1 MASNLEILGSIS
13 SHPSAVAGKDF
24 VYILETDNHL
34 YLKNTTGQ
42 WDLTETLSAIAHND
56 TTSKQGGGG
65 SEFYHLT
72 AAQHTKATQIATAV
86 LDGLLSAANYTLFNA
101 KMPNPFTAN
110 GDLLTRIAGVPAR
123 VGVGSEGDIWTV
135 VSGAPA
141 WAAAGASGLPTG
153 YVQGLQAEW
162 VSDTTLRVTPGK
174 CRSDDDTFD
183 MVLGSNR
190 DAVITASGAG
200 GLDTGSESSST
211 GYYLWLIYDSTG
223 ETYAAMLSESATSPT
238 MPGDYDKKRLIGYS
252 FNNSSSNLLEFKMYG
267 DGCTRFV
274 HYNEPRQTVQRL
286 LDGGTSTIWADVDCS
301 DLVPANAISIMV
313 HMQHSTSGLGY
324 IRPNAMSSL
333 TGGSTFC
340 FAGNENTVE
349 IGIDDQTVEY
359 DTSGGSLTLD
369 LTGYRVLI

>member
-1 MASNLEILGSIS
+1 MASNLEMLGSVS
-13 SHPSAVAGKDF
+13 SHPSAVSGKDF
-24 VYILETDNHL
+24 IYVLESDNHI
-34 YLKNTTGQ
+34 YLTNTTGQ
-42 WDLTETLSAIAHND
+42 WDLTETLSTIAHND
-56 TTSKQGGGG
+56 TTSKQGGTSG
-65 SEFYHLT
+65 EYFHLEET
-72 AAQHTKATQIATAV
+72 EHTEATRIATAA
-86 LDGLLSAANYTLFNA
+86 LTGLLSGANYTLFNA
-101 KMPNPFTAN
+101 KMPNPFTVN

-141 WAAAGASGLPTG
+141 WAAAGASGLPTN

-162 VSDTTLRVTPGK
+162 VSNTTLRIVPGK

-211 GYYLWLIYDSTG
+211 GYYLWLIYDSTTP
-223 ETYAAMLSESATSPT
+223 TYAALLSESATSPT
-238 MPGDYDKKRLIGYS
+238 MPGNYDKKRLVGYS

-267 DGCTRFV
+267 DDCTRFV

-286 LDGGTSTIWADVDCS
+286 LDGGTSTSWAGVDCG
-301 DLVPANAISIMV
+301 DLVPINAISVMI

-324 IRPNAMSSL
+324 IRPSDMSSL

-349 IGIDDQTVEY
+349 IGIDDQTIEY
-359 DTSGGSLTLD
+359 DTSGGSLILD

>member
-1 MASNLEILGSIS
+1 MASNLELLGSVS
-13 SHPSAVAGKDF
+13 SHPSAVSGKDF
-24 VYILETDNHL
+24 IYILESDNHV
-34 YLKNTTGQ
+34 YLTNTTGQ
-42 WDLTETLSAIAHND
+42 WDLTETLSTIAHND

-110 GDLLTRIAGVPAR
+110 GDLLTRAAGTPAR
-123 VGVGSEGDIWTV
+123 LAPGSDTKILTM

-141 WAAAGASGLPTG
+141 WAASRLPTN

-162 VSDTTLRVTPGK
+162 VSDTTLRITPGK

-183 MVLGSNR
+183 MILTSAE
-190 DAVITASGAG
+190 DAVITSSGAS

-211 GYYLWLIYDSTG
+211 GYYLWLISSPTSLR
-223 ETYAAMLSESATSPT
+223 AMLSLSATSPT
-238 MPGDYDKKRLIGYS
+238 MPGGYTKKRLVGYS
-252 FNNSSSNLLEFKMYG
+252 YNDSSSNLLEFKMYG
-267 DGCTRFV
+267 DDCTRFV

-286 LDGGTSTIWADVDCS
+286 LDGGTSTSWADVDCG
-301 DLVPANAISIMV
+301 DLVPINAISVMI

-324 IRPNAMSSL
+324 IRPNGMSSL

-359 DTSGGSLTLD
+359 DTSSGSLILD